1 MNHWDNPPL
10 PPPRRGTPSG
20 SVFKFRLPSL
30 EGVGSGARCVIARAL
45 VLTLMLLGVAL
56 VAGCTSKSKARAN
69 AQSAFRAGQ
78 AVATMAAD
86 AKHNGISFTGPVLN
100 PIVPW
105 TEGLTLAQAI
115 VAARWSGLKDPRLV
129 IVTRAGERVELTPN
143 ESVAA
148 AELTMEPGDAVE
160 LVP

>member
-1 MNHWDNPPL
+1 MDATRTSQL
-10 PPPRRGTPSG
+10 
-20 SVFKFRLPSL
+20 L
-30 EGVGSGARCVIARAL
+30 A
-45 VLTLMLLGVAL
+45 LMLLAAML
-56 VAGCTSKSKARAN
+56 VAGCTTKSKARAN
-69 AQSAFRAGQ
+69 SQAAFRAGQ
-78 AVATMAAD
+78 AQATIAAE
-86 AKHNGISFTGPVLN
+86 AKQNGISFTGQVLN

-148 AELTMEPGDAVE
+148 AQLPLEPGDSVE

>member
-1 MNHWDNPPL
+1 
-10 PPPRRGTPSG
+10 
-20 SVFKFRLPSL
+20 
-30 EGVGSGARCVIARAL
+30 
-45 VLTLMLLGVAL
+45 
-56 VAGCTSKSKARAN
+56 
-69 AQSAFRAGQ
+69 
-78 AVATMAAD
+78 MAAE
-86 AKHNGISFTGPVLN
+86 ARQNGIAFTGPVLN

-115 VAARWSGLKDPRLV
+115 VAARWSGLTDPRLV

-148 AELTMEPGDAVE
+148 AELPLEPGDAVE